1 MTVLPAYKKQKGR
14 TNMEKGNRTNT
25 GTSTGTSTGTNT
37 ERIVN
42 NPHDKGYK
50 LDLKKPKEF
59 LHFLRKYVKAPWA
72 ENLNESQF
80 RLCDKEFISKDYE
93 GREADLIYEVTLD
106 SKDKLYVFIL
116 QELQST
122 VDHTM
127 IFRVMVYIM
136 NILLGYFM
144 KTEKNTREQ
153 VAFRLPSVVPIV
165 FYNGSDTWTAIRSLR
180 EYQTGGA
187 LFGDH
192 VLNLEYYLVDLNKVE
207 EDYILSSNTVIDN
220 IMYCDKFRKKEQLA
234 EAVRIAYQR
243 VNRLGSQETVEFE
256 SWVKNILLSIC
267 ENKES
272 VVIEIL
278 NWAKKGDEDMAFQYN
293 IVRMFENE
301 RTEGRKEGREEGRE
315 EGRTYTIIALIR
327 KKLQK
332 GKSAATAAEELEE
345 DPGIIQPLYDLI
357 KQYPEESD
365 EDILARYKE
374 CCKTDDSQ
382 DQL

>member
-25 GTSTGTSTGTNT
+25 
-37 ERIVN
+37 EKIVN

-72 ENLNESQF
+72 ENLSESQL

-93 GREADLIYEVTLD
+93 GREADLVYEITLD
-106 SKDKLYVFIL
+106 SENKLYVFIL

-136 NILLGYFM
+136 NILLGYFQ
-144 KTEKNTREQ
+144 KTEKNVREQ
-153 VAFRLPSVVPIV
+153 AGFRLPSVVPIV
-165 FYNGSDTWTAIRSLR
+165 FYNGSDTWTAIQSLR

-187 LFGDH
+187 LFDNH

-234 EAVRIAYQR
+234 DAVRIAYQR
-243 VNRLGSQETVEFE
+243 VSQLGNQETVEFE
-256 SWVKNILLSIC
+256 NWVKNILLSIC

-278 NWAKKGDEDMAFQYN
+278 NWARKGDEDMAFQYN

-301 RTEGRKEGREEGRE
+301 RTEGREEGRAEGRE
-315 EGRTYTIIALIR
+315 EGRTCNLIALLR
-327 KKLQK
+327 KKCLK
-332 GKSAATAAEELEE
+332 GKDAATAADELEE
-345 DPGIIQPLYDLI
+345 DLDTIQPLYDLI
-357 KQYPEESD
+357 KQHPEESD

-374 CCKTDDSQ
+374 CCKTDDTK
-382 DQL
+382 

>member
-25 GTSTGTSTGTNT
+25 
-37 ERIVN
+37 EKIVN

-72 ENLNESQF
+72 ENLNESQL

-93 GREADLIYEVTLD
+93 GREADLVYEITLD
-106 SKDKLYVFIL
+106 SEDKLYVFIL

-136 NILLGYFM
+136 NILLGYFQ
-144 KTEKNTREQ
+144 KTEKHEREQ
-153 VAFRLPSVVPIV
+153 AGFRLPSVVPIV
-165 FYNGSDTWTAIRSLR
+165 FYNGSDTWTATRSLR
-180 EYQTGGA
+180 EYQTGGE
-187 LFGDH
+187 LFDNH

-220 IMYCDKFRKKEQLA
+220 IMYCNKFRRKEQLA

-243 VNRLGSQETVEFE
+243 VSQLGS
-256 SWVKNILLSIC
+256 
-267 ENKES
+267 
-272 VVIEIL
+272 
-278 NWAKKGDEDMAFQYN
+278 
-293 IVRMFENE
+293 
-301 RTEGRKEGREEGRE
+301 
-315 EGRTYTIIALIR
+315 
-327 KKLQK
+327 
-332 GKSAATAAEELEE
+332 
-345 DPGIIQPLYDLI
+345 
-357 KQYPEESD
+357 
-365 EDILARYKE
+365 
-374 CCKTDDSQ
+374 
-382 DQL
+382 